1 MNTPTRRTVLKG
13 AGLAA
18 LATPL
23 ILRRNAWAQGK
34 TIQMGIWGGVQ
45 GEYIRK
51 TVIPPFEQE
60 FGCRVLVEEGV
71 TLSQLA
77 RMRATKDDPKYTV
90 MFIDPLGIEIAK
102 RENLIAPLPVA
113 SMSNL
118 SNVYPRFIL
127 EDGFGVAF
135 GVTAAGLFYN
145 PAATSAPTS
154 YADLWNPKYK
164 KRLSMIGVR
173 NTPSTFLVIA
183 AAAVAT
189 GKPLKEAQYNV
200 EAAWPKLAELKPNVL
215 NLFESNAAAV
225 FVAQGEADIG
235 AIEYSQYIY
244 PYTAKGASVDMAFPK
259 EGGFAGHNCQVLVK
273 NGPNGDIGA
282 AFMNRMLDTKVQ
294 AGLAEVGLSAP
305 SVGGITFAPE
315 LAKMLP
321 YPIEKV
327 EAMGLFTPD
336 AANINANRS
345 AWIEKLNQI
354 FVS

>member
-1 MNTPTRRTVLKG
+1 MPTRRSVVQAG
-13 AGLAA
+13 ALGLLAA
-18 LATPL
+18 PM

-51 TVIPPFEQE
+51 NVIPPFEQE
-60 FGCRVLVEEGV
+60 FGCKVLVEEAV

-77 RMRATKDDPKYTV
+77 RMRATKDDPKYSI

-102 RENLIAPLPVA
+102 RESLIAPLPKTA
-113 SMSNL
+113 MPNL
-118 SNVYPRFIL
+118 ETVYPRFIL
-127 EDGFGVAF
+127 EDGYGVAF

-145 PAATSAPTS
+145 PTATKAPVS
-154 YADLWNPKYK
+154 YADLWDPKYK

-189 GKPLKEAQYNV
+189 GKPLKEAQYMV
-200 EAAWPKLAELKPNVL
+200 DAAWPKLAELKPNVL
-215 NLFESNAAAV
+215 NMFESNAAAV

-244 PYTAKGASVDMAFPK
+244 PYTAKGAPVDMAFPK
-259 EGGFAGHNCQVLVK
+259 EGAFAGHNCQVMVK
-273 NGPNGDIGA
+273 NGPHPDITA
-282 AFMNRMLDTKVQ
+282 AFMNRMLDRKVQ
-294 AGLAEVGLSAP
+294 AGLAAVGLSAP
-305 SVGGITFAPE
+305 SVSGIEFPPE

-327 EAMGLFTPD
+327 ESMGLFTPD

-354 FVS
+354 FVA

>member
-1 MNTPTRRTVLKG
+1 
-13 AGLAA
+13 
-18 LATPL
+18 
-23 ILRRNAWAQGK
+23 
-34 TIQMGIWGGVQ
+34 
-45 GEYIRK
+45 
-51 TVIPPFEQE
+51 
-60 FGCRVLVEEGV
+60 
-71 TLSQLA
+71 
-77 RMRATKDDPKYTV
+77 

-102 RENLIAPLPVA
+102 REGLIAPLPKA

-118 SNVYPRFIL
+118 ETVYPRFVL
-127 EDGFGVAF
+127 EDGYGVAF

-145 PAATSAPTS
+145 PATGPTPTS

-183 AAAVAT
+183 AAGVAS

-200 EAAWPKLAELKPNVL
+200 DAAWPKLAELKPNVL
-215 NLFESNAAAV
+215 NMFESNAAAV

-244 PYTAKGASVDMAFPK
+244 PYTAKGASVDMVFPK
-259 EGGFAGHNCQVLVK
+259 EGAFAGHNCQVLVK
-273 NGPNGDIGA
+273 NGPNPDIAA
-282 AFMNRMLDTKVQ
+282 AFMNRMLDRKVQ
-294 AGLAEVGLSAP
+294 AGLAEVGLAAP
-305 SVGGITFAPE
+305 SVSGIIFAPE

-321 YPIEKV
+321 YPIERV
-327 EAMGLFTPD
+327 EGMGLFTPD

-354 FVS
+354 FVA